1 MLFYILYN
9 LFFPL
14 AFLFFLP
21 GLLVKLI
28 RRPGIK
34 RSYPERF
41 SIFSKEKKARLK
53 ALDRPVWMHAVSVGE
68 TNLALTALQAWRKVN
83 PNRRFV
89 LSTSGAFRK
98 HTRQR

>member
-34 RSYPERF
+34 RNASPF
-41 SIFSKEKKARLK
+41 SPK
-53 ALDRPVWMHAVSVGE
+53 
-68 TNLALTALQAWRKVN
+68 RK
-83 PNRRFV
+83 RR
-89 LSTSGAFRK
+89 A
-98 HTRQR
+98 

>member
-1 MLFYILYN
+1 MYRNVLKGASMLFYILYN

-41 SIFSKEKKARLK
+41 SIFRFL
-53 ALDRPVWMHAVSVGE
+53 RFSV
-68 TNLALTALQAWRKVN
+68 LRDKV
-83 PNRRFV
+83 
-89 LSTSGAFRK
+89 
-98 HTRQR
+98 